1 MKKLLGIG
9 IGLATAAVLAVS
21 AMAAGT
27 VTVTGNTTLVENT
40 PGGWMFNR
48 DLGTSTPYAFVAGPA
63 SIGVG
68 SIYVSPIGATPANKF
83 IAEFFMQTPIASV
96 NSISYDFQIGA
107 GSPQANAH
115 EHFYMNVYAT
125 YGASSPTKFYD
136 CRYNIVPAS
145 GSTAAFTTVTFN
157 PAASYTVTTHG
168 SNPANS
174 CPASPAAMG
183 PGAKIRAIALNVGD
197 TGAVPPANVV
207 GSDQG
212 LHGYLDKV
220 VVSLTG
226 DTTTFNFDPYAVAT
240 DKDQCKDGG
249 WQTLKRADGSSF
261 KNQGDCVSYTNNGR

>member
-9 IGLATAAVLAVS
+9 IGLVAAAVVAVS

-40 PGGWMFNR
+40 IGGWQFNR
-48 DLGTSTPYAFVAGPA
+48 DITTTTPYTFNTAAA

-68 SIYVSPIGATPANKF
+68 SLYVQPIGATPANKF
-83 IAEFFMQTPIASV
+83 IGEFYMQTPIASV
-96 NSISYDFQIGA
+96 NSISYDFKVGA

-125 YGASSPTKFYD
+125 YGTSSPTKFYD
-136 CRYNIVPAS
+136 CRYNIVPTS
-145 GSTAAFTTVTFN
+145 GSMAAFTTVTFN
-157 PAASYTVTTHG
+157 PANAYPVATHS
-168 SNPANS
+168 SNPPSS

-183 PGAKIRAIALNVGD
+183 PGAKIRVIALNVGD
-197 TGAVPPANVV
+197 TSIN
-207 GSDQG
+207 DLG
-212 LHGYLDKV
+212 LSGHLDKV
-220 VVSLTG
+220 VVNLVG
-226 DTTTFNFDPYAVAT
+226 DTTTYNFDPYAVPAT
-240 DKDQCKDGG
+240 MDDCKNGG